1 MKLLSTKTHGMIDY
15 ASAPLLLSLPRLLK
29 WNRSATTLLTGAA
42 IGATLYSIVTR
53 YELGVFKLLPMRAHL
68 ALDGMSGVLLA
79 AAPFFLPEED
89 EAVTAGL
96 VGIGL
101 FEVMAALTTETD
113 SPEEQ
118 R

>member
-1 MKLLSTKTHGMIDY
+1 
-15 ASAPLLLSLPRLLK
+15 
-29 WNRSATTLLTGAA
+29 
-42 IGATLYSIVTR
+42 
-53 YELGVFKLLPMRAHL
+53 MRAHL

-101 FEVMAALTTETD
+101 FEVMAALTTETH

-118 R
+118 G